1 MKNTIYI
8 YPTGHTKVVTEN
20 GDNSII
26 IRFEKASP
34 DATIELLKGN
44 EWYSELKCRHINGKA
59 SATVPKETLTG
70 SNLHF
75 RLKDENGF
83 SEYFH
88 IVYDKKKPLS
98 LLTLGTVNRV
108 IFGNIAGINPSQ
120 NYNTYKDLSA
130 FTNDELSAY
139 TYKELRERSL

>member
-1 MKNTIYI
+1 MKNTII
-8 YPTGHTKVVTEN
+8 IFPTGNTKVVTEN
-20 GDNSII
+20 GDNSIV

-44 EWYSELKCRHINGKA
+44 EWFSELRCRHINGKA

-75 RLKDENGF
+75 RLKDKGKY

-88 IVYDKKKPLS
+88 VVYDKSKPL
-98 LLTLGTVNRV
+98 TLANVNRV
-108 IFGNIAGINPSQ
+108 VFENIAGNNPSQ
-120 NYNTYKDLSA
+120 SYNTYNDLSA
-130 FTNDELSAY
+130 FTNGELSAY
-139 TYKELRERSL
+139 TYNELRERRY

>member
-1 MKNTIYI
+1 MKNTIFV

-20 GDNSII
+20 GDNSIV

-44 EWYSELKCRHINGKA
+44 EWFSELRCRHINGKA
-59 SATVPKETLTG
+59 SATLPKETLTG

-75 RLKDENGF
+75 RLKDEGKY

-88 IVYDKKKPLS
+88 VVYDKSKS
-98 LLTLGTVNRV
+98 LTLANVNRV
-108 IFGNIAGINPSQ
+108 VFGNIAGNNPSQ
-120 NYNTYKDLSA
+120 NYNTYNDLSA
-130 FTNDELSAY
+130 FTNGELSAY
-139 TYKELRERSL
+139 TYNELRERSL

>member
-1 MKNTIYI
+1 MKNTIFV

-20 GDNSII
+20 GDNSIV

-44 EWYSELKCRHINGKA
+44 EWYSELRCRHINGKA

-75 RLKDENGF
+75 RLKAEGKY

-88 IVYDKKKPLS
+88 VVYDKSKPL
-98 LLTLGTVNRV
+98 TLANVNRV
-108 IFGNIAGINPSQ
+108 VFENIAGNNPSQ
-120 NYNTYKDLSA
+120 SYNTYNDLSA
-130 FTNDELSAY
+130 FTNGELSAY
-139 TYKELRERSL
+139 TYTELRERR